1 MGGGAGGG
9 SSGGRRR
16 HGEYSGETRFYSG
29 ETRFKAGMSQ
39 EELLREAM
47 SQFESFVDKVFSDG
61 TIDEL
66 IDRAVDAATYG
77 SSGEKPGFFSGG
89 ISGLMKRG
97 TNAAMK
103 GTAKSAWKLGG
114 NQIRGAMNEALKQ
127 GNIKL
132 SSNMAG
138 LGTSGGS
145 AAKKRASTTA
155 GIEAKAKRARAKAQR
170 GQQRTSGKARA
181 GEL

>member
-1 MGGGAGGG
+1 
-9 SSGGRRR
+9 
-16 HGEYSGETRFYSG
+16 
-29 ETRFKAGMSQ
+29 MSQ

-103 GTAKSAWKLGG
+103 G
-114 NQIRGAMNEALKQ
+114 
-127 GNIKL
+127 
-132 SSNMAG
+132 
-138 LGTSGGS
+138 
-145 AAKKRASTTA
+145 AAKMAA
-155 GIEAKAKRARAKAQR
+155 P
-170 GQQRTSGKARA
+170 TSDDFSRRSGHTNIAPCVCTFS
-181 GEL
+181 

>member
-1 MGGGAGGG
+1 
-9 SSGGRRR
+9 
-16 HGEYSGETRFYSG
+16 
-29 ETRFKAGMSQ
+29 
-39 EELLREAM
+39 M